1 LHSRIPAVPQSLLK
15 KLSRNPVVEEAPLEA
30 DLMLFDPAN
39 SKFYVLN
46 RTMAFVWR
54 ECDGEKTVGSIL
66 ERMTQSFSGIDPQTA
81 SQDVGHAVDELVSLG
96 LVDAQPAS

>member
-1 LHSRIPAVPQSLLK
+1 MES
-15 KLSRNPVVEEAPLEA
+15 KLSRNPKIEEAPLES

-54 ECDGEKTVGSIL
+54 ECDGKKTVATIL
-66 ERMTQSFSGIDPQTA
+66 DRMAQNFRDVDPA
-81 SQDVGHAVDELVSLG
+81 SASKDVGAAVEELMSLG
-96 LVDAQPAS
+96 LIQAAV